1 MSKNNSTN
9 TDFKVGQLVYLTKDI
24 FDGGGDF
31 SPPGYVGR
39 RGDLMK
45 VTGIPSYSKNTLH
58 IAHFDYAG
66 EGGICAYLNEVSTRS
81 PLITINERREYNKKY
96 GMERGGFK
104 PEDLRVIKLADDI
117 YGGAA

>member
-1 MSKNNSTN
+1 MSKGGLTN
-9 TDFKVGQLVYLTKDI
+9 IDFKVGQLVYLTKDI

-31 SPPGYVGR
+31 SLPGYVGR
-39 RGDLMK
+39 KGDLMK

-58 IAHFDYAG
+58 IAHFDYTG
-66 EGGICAYLNEVSTRS
+66 EGGICAYLYEISTRS
-81 PLITINERREYNKKY
+81 PLITINERREYAKKY

-104 PEDLRVIKLADDI
+104 SEDLRVIKLTSDI